1 MDMKLMRLQSNF
13 LSLLKMYSLSLTN
26 IRKFPLV
33 KTFSKVDCLKWFA
46 TVVTLAGAICT
57 SFRFDPLNIYMLN
70 AGALLFLIWSI
81 CVKDKALI
89 VVNAG
94 LLLIYILGIFL

>member
-1 MDMKLMRLQSNF
+1 M
-13 LSLLKMYSLSLTN
+13 LL
-26 IRKFPLV
+26 F
-33 KTFSKVDCLKWFA
+33 KTVSKIDYLKWFA
-46 TVVTLAGAICT
+46 TVVTLTGAVCT

-81 CVKDKALI
+81 LIKDKALI

-94 LLLIYILGIFL
+94 LLLIYILGIFI